1 MKIKFQLIESKQD
14 ANGLCP
20 VFLRYFYSGSD
31 LRYFT
36 GEKCKSSDWDID
48 KMKFKRSHEG
58 WQNANERLSK
68 LRSDLESATH
78 DFKLQRIIP
87 TPQQLK
93 ESIAPKSSDKVTI
106 IKNSIVDVYDD
117 FLIWSKSKGKKVG
130 TIKGLT
136 TTRNHLQEFCKIN
149 PIAVNEFT
157 KEVYDKFIAWM
168 MSNFEYQPNYIGCQ
182 TKHLKTFFS
191 WCVTEKKLAL
201 SENHA
206 KMQTINYQVDKIYLT
221 QSEIHKLKTV
231 ELSEHL
237 DRVRDVFLFGC
248 YTGLRHSDLYK
259 LSDSN
264 IIDSNGTKIISFTP
278 VKSDSFFSKSRKKLQ
293 IALIPEAVEI
303 LDKYKDTHVKS
314 LPTLT
319 NQKMNEYLKIIGEK
333 ALINDIV
340 EVFTYKN
347 NQSVSQETEKYKLIT
362 CHSAR
367 HTFATQSLSRGV
379 PIEVVQQL
387 MGHSDI
393 KTTQIYAKLVDEYK
407 HTTLLNAWKKV

>member
-36 GEKCKSSDWDID
+36 GEKCRSSDWDID

-58 WQNANERLSK
+58 WQNASERLSK
-68 LRSDLESATH
+68 PRSDLESATH

-136 TTRNHLQEFCKIN
+136 TTRNHLKGFCKIN

-157 KEVYDKFIAWM
+157 KEIYDKFIAWM

-182 TKHLKTFFS
+182 KSTLKPFF
-191 WCVTEKKLAL
+191 
-201 SENHA
+201 
-206 KMQTINYQVDKIYLT
+206 
-221 QSEIHKLKTV
+221 
-231 ELSEHL
+231 
-237 DRVRDVFLFGC
+237 
-248 YTGLRHSDLYK
+248 
-259 LSDSN
+259 
-264 IIDSNGTKIISFTP
+264 
-278 VKSDSFFSKSRKKLQ
+278 
-293 IALIPEAVEI
+293 
-303 LDKYKDTHVKS
+303 
-314 LPTLT
+314 
-319 NQKMNEYLKIIGEK
+319 
-333 ALINDIV
+333 
-340 EVFTYKN
+340 
-347 NQSVSQETEKYKLIT
+347 
-362 CHSAR
+362 
-367 HTFATQSLSRGV
+367 RGV
-379 PIEVVQQL
+379 
-387 MGHSDI
+387 
-393 KTTQIYAKLVDEYK
+393 
-407 HTTLLNAWKKV
+407 